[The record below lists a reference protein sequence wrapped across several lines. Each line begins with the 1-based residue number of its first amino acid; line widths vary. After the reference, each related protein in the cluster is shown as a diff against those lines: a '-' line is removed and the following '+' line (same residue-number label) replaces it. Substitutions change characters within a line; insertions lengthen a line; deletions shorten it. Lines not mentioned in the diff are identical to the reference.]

1 MSAWRRGIWIA
12 GGGVWLAGAA
22 AGLSLL
28 MDYDNR
34 PGVAAHAPPAWPA
47 ESALVRDHERP
58 TLVMLAHPR
67 CDCTRASVGELTE
80 LVARARQ
87 QPRVFV
93 VFIKPGGV
101 DTAWKQTELWAAA
114 ARIPGATIVRDD
126 LGAEARRFGVE
137 TSGQT
142 VLYDAGGRLLFAG
155 GATGA
160 RGRAGDNAGRATLLA
175 LLNGEQ
181 PASTS
186 TPVFGCPLFG
196 PADHPRDG
204 EGHAHGA
211 TSN

>member
-1 MSAWRRGIWIA
+1 MAACG
-12 GGGVWLAGAA
+12 WLGAA

-67 CDCTRASVGELTE
+67 CDCTRASVGRAAE

-87 QPRVFV
+87 QPRDFV

-101 DTAWKQTELWAAA
+101 DTAWEQTELWAAA
-114 ARIPGATIVRDD
+114 ARIPGATVVRDD

-160 RGRAGDNAGRATLLA
+160 RGTRRRQRRARHAAGAAERRAARQHVDASVRVSALRTGRSPAGR
-175 LLNGEQ
+175 GR
-181 PASTS
+181 P
-186 TPVFGCPLFG
+186 CP
-196 PADHPRDG
+196 
-204 EGHAHGA
+204 
-211 TSN
+211 